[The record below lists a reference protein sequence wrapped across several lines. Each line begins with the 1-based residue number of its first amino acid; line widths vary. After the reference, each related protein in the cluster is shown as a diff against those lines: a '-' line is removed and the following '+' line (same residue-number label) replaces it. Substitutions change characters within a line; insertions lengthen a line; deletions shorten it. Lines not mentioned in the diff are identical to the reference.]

1 MKKFF
6 TLLLALVLTAA
17 IGVTMSGCSKELI
30 GFDIEL
36 AKAVADKLG
45 VGVSFV
51 EINWDTKEAELDNR
65 SIDAA
70 WNGFTYTKA
79 RDEGYFDE
87 DRNQQ
92 IGGLDFTGMYMEN
105 KQVAVV
111 KKENAEKFGT
121 LEGLKSAK
129 SMVAE
134 AGSAGF
140 TTIQDVFEKEPVPAK
155 KQLDI
160 FTEVSSGASD
170 VGVIDAVMAGYY
182 ITSETGAYHESL
194 AVVEI
199 EGVEKE
205 FYAVGCREESNL
217 PAVINHVLA
226 GLWADGTIR
235 KIGEKYGLQDVLVNG
250 FGEYD
255 ENYQFPTDGDYA
267 AVLKAKKFVVGYTV
281 FAPMAYKG

>member
-6 TLLLALVLTAA
+6 TLLLALVMTAA

-92 IGGLDFTGMYMEN
+92 IGGLDFTGMYMEIHGRRGRLRRVYDN
-105 KQVAVV
+105 SGRVRKGACSR
-111 KKENAEKFGT
+111 EKT
-121 LEGLKSAK
+121 
-129 SMVAE
+129 
-134 AGSAGF
+134 
-140 TTIQDVFEKEPVPAK
+140 
-155 KQLDI
+155 
-160 FTEVSSGASD
+160 
-170 VGVIDAVMAGYY
+170 
-182 ITSETGAYHESL
+182 
-194 AVVEI
+194 
-199 EGVEKE
+199 
-205 FYAVGCREESNL
+205 
-217 PAVINHVLA
+217 
-226 GLWADGTIR
+226 
-235 KIGEKYGLQDVLVNG
+235 
-250 FGEYD
+250 
-255 ENYQFPTDGDYA
+255 
-267 AVLKAKKFVVGYTV
+267 VGYIHRSIFGCERRRRDRCGDGRV
-281 FAPMAYKG
+281 LYHL

>member
-6 TLLLALVLTAA
+6 TLLLALVMTAA

-92 IGGLDFTGMYMEN
+92 IGGLVRG
-105 KQVAVV
+105 
-111 KKENAEKFGT
+111 
-121 LEGLKSAK
+121 
-129 SMVAE
+129 
-134 AGSAGF
+134 
-140 TTIQDVFEKEPVPAK
+140 
-155 KQLDI
+155 
-160 FTEVSSGASD
+160 
-170 VGVIDAVMAGYY
+170 
-182 ITSETGAYHESL
+182 
-194 AVVEI
+194 
-199 EGVEKE
+199 
-205 FYAVGCREESNL
+205 R
-217 PAVINHVLA
+217 HVHSQ
-226 GLWADGTIR
+226 R
-235 KIGEKYGLQDVLVNG
+235 R
-250 FGEYD
+250 
-255 ENYQFPTDGDYA
+255 
-267 AVLKAKKFVVGYTV
+267 
-281 FAPMAYKG
+281 

>member
-155 KQLDI
+155 NSWIYSPKYLR
-160 FTEVSSGASD
+160 VRA
-170 VGVIDAVMAGYY
+170 
-182 ITSETGAYHESL
+182 TSA
-194 AVVEI
+194 
-199 EGVEKE
+199 
-205 FYAVGCREESNL
+205 
-217 PAVINHVLA
+217 
-226 GLWADGTIR
+226 
-235 KIGEKYGLQDVLVNG
+235 
-250 FGEYD
+250 
-255 ENYQFPTDGDYA
+255 
-267 AVLKAKKFVVGYTV
+267 
-281 FAPMAYKG
+281 